1 MEVLETRRLRLRDFR
16 EVDRR
21 AFLAYQADP
30 RYAALDGPEEADPA
44 RAQAL
49 LETFGRWARERPRR
63 NYQLA
68 IVEKASGKLVG
79 CCGLRQTGCEEGS
92 AELGI
97 ELAPDHWGRYALAIE
112 IARALL
118 DFGFATLGLQEIHG
132 VAAAENRRV
141 ARLARWFG
149 ADAVATRPG
158 PARVS
163 ARGGREVEWRIT
175 RERWT
180 RGTSTR
186 PTRS

>member
-1 MEVLETRRLRLRDFR
+1 MELETQRFRLRDFHD
-16 EVDRR
+16 EDRR
-21 AFLAYQADP
+21 EFLAYQGDP
-30 RYAALDGPEEADPA
+30 RYLATLGSVEADA
-44 RAQAL
+44 VHAHL
-49 LETFGRWARERPRR
+49 LLNTFERWARERPRR

-68 IVEKASGKLVG
+68 IVEKVWGELVG
-79 CCGLRQTGCEEGS
+79 CCGLRQAGCKEGS

-132 VAAAENRRV
+132 VTTVENQRV

-158 PARVS
+158 PAWVQ
-163 ARGGREVEWRIT
+163 ARGWSEVEWRIT

-180 RGTSTR
+180 PGTSTR
-186 PTRS
+186 PTSS